1 MFHSCF
7 NCFRSE
13 LERLKQQAA
22 QEVYLAR
29 IDAKEE
35 AEEQLENKHREYSLA
50 LSSMKTVNRD
60 VLDNLAKQFRPLA
73 YSCHCP
79 QRVAVRGAQVC
90 LSCLAKRI
98 CEKARYALFFVI
110 ILYS

>member
-1 MFHSCF
+1 VYL
-7 NCFRSE
+7 RRTQ

-22 QEVYLAR
+22 EEINKAR
-29 IDAKEE
+29 EE
-35 AEEQLENKHREYSLA
+35 ARDEAECDLENKRREYSLA
-50 LSSMKTVNRD
+50 LSSMKTSTRD

-98 CEKARYALFFVI
+98 CEKSRLVDSTQIFF
-110 ILYS
+110 